1 MQRDVEIIPLNG
13 TEELVIACD
22 NSGAIGMKP
31 LDEVSVPYETVSFY
45 CFRVAWMECV
55 AAGAI
60 PFSVMIQNFCG
71 NEAWTSLVEGIQQGM
86 RDIEIPEL
94 PITGSTESNFTLL
107 QSAISVTVLGKR
119 RKKKELPIA
128 FSDQIK
134 VAVIGSPFVGNEVID
149 QKERIAPIGLF
160 HWFFQHEEVLA
171 VMPVGSKGVLSELK
185 QMFTDCTLQFDCEID
200 MKKSAGPSTCFIVVY
215 RQDGNDR
222 MERQAGAWFHPV
234 KMIL

>member
-1 MQRDVEIIPLNG
+1 MKRDVEIIPLNG

-22 NSGAIGMKP
+22 NSGAIGMKSM
-31 LDEVSVPYETVSFY
+31 DEVSVPYETVSYY

-55 AAGAI
+55 SAGAI
-60 PFSVMIQNFCG
+60 PLSVMIQNFCG
-71 NEAWTSLVEGIQQGM
+71 NGAWTSLVDGIHQGM
-86 RDIEIPEL
+86 REIGAPEL

-134 VAVIGSPFVGNEVID
+134 VAVIGSPLVGNEVID

-160 HWFFQHEEVLA
+160 HWFCQQEEVMA
-171 VMPVGSKGVLSELK
+171 VMPVGSKGVFAELK
-185 QMFTDCTLQFDCEID
+185 QIFTNSLLQFDCEVD

-215 RQDGNDR
+215 TQDGNDR

-234 KMIL
+234 KIIL

>member
-31 LDEVSVPYETVSFY
+31 MDEVAVSYEMVAYY

-55 AAGAI
+55 SAGAI

-71 NEAWTSLVEGIQQGM
+71 NEAWTSLVEGIHQGM
-86 RDIEIPEL
+86 REIGTPEL
-94 PITGSTESNFTLL
+94 PITGSTESNFALL

-128 FSDQIK
+128 FSDQIN
-134 VAVIGSPFVGNEVID
+134 VAVIGSPLIGNEVID

-160 HWFFQHEEVLA
+160 HWFCQQEEVLA
-171 VMPVGSKGVLSELK
+171 VMPVGSKGVLAELT
-185 QMFTDCTLQFDCEID
+185 QMFTESSLQFDCKLE
-200 MKKSAGPSTCFIVVY
+200 MKKSAGPSTCFIVVF
-215 RQDGNDR
+215 RHIGNDR
-222 MERQAGAWFHPV
+222 MERQAGGWFHPV
-234 KMIL
+234 KII

>member
-31 LDEVSVPYETVSFY
+31 MDEVAVSYEIVSYY
-45 CFRVAWMECV
+45 CFRVAWMECMS
-55 AAGAI
+55 AGAI
-60 PFSVMIQNFCG
+60 PLSVMLQNFCG
-71 NEAWTSLVEGIQQGM
+71 NEAWTSLVDGIYQGM
-86 RDIEIPEL
+86 REIGTPKL

-119 RKKKELPIA
+119 RKKKEPPIS

-134 VAVIGSPFVGNEVID
+134 VAVIGSPLVGNEVID

-160 HWFFQHEEVLA
+160 QWFCQQKEVLA
-171 VMPVGSKGVLSELK
+171 VMPVGSKGVSAELK
-185 QMFTDCTLQFDCEID
+185 QMFTDSSLQFDCEMD

-222 MERQAGAWFHPV
+222 MERQAGEWFHPV
-234 KMIL
+234 KIIF

>member
-31 LDEVSVPYETVSFY
+31 MDEVSVSYKMVSYY

-55 AAGAI
+55 SAGAI
-60 PFSVMIQNFCG
+60 PLSVMIQNFCS
-71 NEAWTSLVEGIQQGM
+71 NEAWTLLVDGIHQGM
-86 RDIEIPEL
+86 REIGTLEL

-119 RKKKELPIA
+119 RKKKELSISFA
-128 FSDQIK
+128 DQIK
-134 VAVIGSPFVGNEVID
+134 VAVIGSPLVGNEVMD
-149 QKERIAPIGLF
+149 QQERIAPIGLF
-160 HWFFQHEEVLA
+160 HWFCQQEEVLA
-171 VMPVGSKGVLSELK
+171 VMPVGSKGVLAELK
-185 QMFTDCTLQFDCEID
+185 QMFTDSSLQFDCEME

-215 RQDGNDR
+215 TQDGNDR
-222 MERQAGAWFHPV
+222 MKKQAGEWFHPV
-234 KMIL
+234 KIIL